1 MPKQRLI
8 EMSVFNRLL
17 NLFLKAKSN
26 NREQSFIRDI
36 SKKDPQ
42 LGKLYSIWNDRM
54 DDALISM
61 KNTLQKQ
68 GLSTKEIDKI
78 LNKNY

>member
-26 NREQSFIRDI
+26 NREHSFIRDI

>member
-78 LNKNY
+78 